1 MYIIKKYL
9 LQICNQCTMKHLFWN
24 RKHNHC
30 GIIMES
36 YYRNIL
42 EDANNNIQHLYNIND
57 DSNHWLDT
65 GTIESAIVV
74 VEDNCEDSIGN
85 HYKKNG
91 TWQDPGFWESQWL
104 IGIFFIFLKC
114 ESFDGKQCNLG
125 LPCFWKSED
134 KEKGHLWQK
143 ESSARSVS
151 NIFLWQPAPPSPWSP
166 QQLPFPDALSKPGT
180 G

>member
-1 MYIIKKYL
+1 M
-9 LQICNQCTMKHLFWN
+9 
-24 RKHNHC
+24 
-30 GIIMES
+30 IMES

-91 TWQDPGFWESQWL
+91 TGQDPGFWEFQWL
-104 IGIFFIFLKC
+104 IGKFVYF
-114 ESFDGKQCNLG
+114 S
-125 LPCFWKSED
+125 
-134 KEKGHLWQK
+134 
-143 ESSARSVS
+143 
-151 NIFLWQPAPPSPWSP
+151 
-166 QQLPFPDALSKPGT
+166 
-180 G
+180 